1 MATGSIAE
9 RRKKVMDYL
18 LTVMN
23 LLDPTG
29 QNAKI
34 YEAQFEDMTDQE
46 FDKYIRKFLNDE
58 KQNFYLEIIEYER
71 DLTMEN
77 IEKAAEFMKVPLMER
92 VAYPYL
98 TGDENNV
105 IVSPY
110 PVPVGYIHEKR
121 LQQTLMKKSA
131 GSTKIQKRSP
141 LTGQVVNE
149 DKNARNSDLE
159 SYSLAAM
166 KANAA
171 LQEFMGPRADNE
183 LAKSEMYNDISR
195 NGYVSLSD
203 LNLYD
208 PYRKT
213 ALNTF
218 NTYYLM
224 MGFSS
229 NLCVPIDKIP
239 GPRK

>member
-1 MATGSIAE
+1 M
-9 RRKKVMDYL
+9 
-18 LTVMN
+18 
-23 LLDPTG
+23 
-29 QNAKI
+29 
-34 YEAQFEDMTDQE
+34 
-46 FDKYIRKFLNDE
+46 
-58 KQNFYLEIIEYER
+58 
-71 DLTMEN
+71 
-77 IEKAAEFMKVPLMER
+77 
-92 VAYPYL
+92 
-98 TGDENNV
+98 
-105 IVSPY
+105 
-110 PVPVGYIHEKR
+110 YIHEKR

-166 KANAA
+166 KADAA
-171 LQEFMGPRADNE
+171 LREFMGPRADNE
-183 LAKSEMYNDISR
+183 QAKSEMYNDISR

-208 PYRKT
+208 PYKKT

-224 MGFSS
+224 MGITT
-229 NLCVPIDKIP
+229 NLVSRLDKIP
-239 GPRK
+239 GPRNKA

>member
-1 MATGSIAE
+1 MATGSISE
-9 RRKKVMDYL
+9 RRKKFMDYL
-18 LTVMN
+18 LKVMN
-23 LLDPTG
+23 ILDPSG
-29 QNAKI
+29 QNAKN
-34 YEAQFEDMTDQE
+34 YQDKFEDMSDQE
-46 FDKYIRKFLNDE
+46 FDRYIRKFFNDD
-58 KQNFYLEIIEYER
+58 KQNFYLEIVEYER
-71 DLTMEN
+71 DLTIDQ
-77 IEKAAEFMKVPLMER
+77 IEKAADFMKVPLMER

-98 TGDENNV
+98 TDEGESV

-131 GSTKIQKRSP
+131 GSTKIQNRSP
-141 LTGQVVNE
+141 LTGQVTNE

-171 LQEFMGPRADNE
+171 LQEFMGPRADNMK
-183 LAKSEMYNDISR
+183 AKNEMYADISK
-195 NGYVSLSD
+195 NGFVSLND
-203 LNLYD
+203 LNLVD
-208 PYRKT
+208 PYNKT

-224 MGFSS
+224 MGINT
-229 NLCVPIDKIP
+229 NLVTKIDQIP